1 MSEVAAE
8 LPCRRPELV
17 VVPAGETGRYV
28 VKDPRVSSYFQIGEE
43 ECFLLSQLDGQQSA
57 VGICAAFAVR
67 FGEALAPEELDEFLT
82 TARAQGFLTA
92 EKGTGPICRD
102 GPPGASH
109 KLDLSP
115 FPQPARAGPRRFT
128 WKSILYWRI
137 NLFDPDR
144 LFNWLEPKVRF
155 FWTPAFVVLSAGS
168 ILAAAAVVWFD
179 RQSLA
184 ASFLGA
190 LRWETAVLAW
200 VVLFGFATLHEFG
213 HGLTCKHHG
222 GEVHELG
229 FLMLLLMPCFY
240 CNVSDA
246 WMFREKSKRMWVTF
260 AGAYFELFLWSLGV
274 FAWRLTEPATL
285 PHYLAFV
292 VLSASG
298 LDTLFNFN
306 PLIKLDGYYLLS
318 DWLEV
323 PNLHERGHTYAKGQ
337 LRRLLWGAPRP
348 AGERRGRLLL
358 GFGLASW
365 LYSVVFLALMFVAMI
380 ALLGRDWGWLGAIAV
395 ASVGCLSLW
404 GLFRGIAGGEVRKM
418 IFTRHKRA
426 VTWLVGL
433 GGLVAV
439 SALVQME
446 DRAGASFRLRP
457 ADRAELRAEVAGFVR
472 EVYCDQGERVSP
484 STMVVRIEVPDLDS
498 RLVEKREEVREAR
511 ARLRLLE
518 IGPRPEEVAQQRER
532 VAREKA
538 WRDLSQTDLAQA
550 REALQAELARLDKQI
565 EQDQAE
571 LAAAEDG
578 WNRANELQGK
588 DALSAEQYVE
598 AQRRYRVAEAML
610 GHAQFQKRHREIL
623 GTREAIAGLDAQA
636 ELARREKDLAEAE
649 AALKLLE
656 AGSRPEEIEAQQA
669 RMGRLEQELRWLE
682 SRQGKLQVASRVGGV
697 IVTPRLKDKLG
708 QYVHEGDLIGVVE
721 EPAILVAEILLGEHD
736 ASRVRPGQAIRLK
749 ARALPL
755 ETLDAVV
762 ERIAPAAEKEETKT
776 NVIVYCRLTDPP
788 ADLRPGMTGYARI
801 YTGRRSLAAVLIHR
815 VRRYVRT
822 EFWW

>member
-1 MSEVAAE
+1 
-8 LPCRRPELV
+8 
-17 VVPAGETGRYV
+17 VPAGETGRYV
-28 VKDPRVSSYFQIGEE
+28 VKDPRASSYFQIGEE

-57 VGICAAFAVR
+57 ERVCAAFAVR
-67 FGEALAPEELDEFLT
+67 FGEVLAPEELDEFLT
-82 TARAQGFLTA
+82 TARAQGFLETERIAA

-115 FPQPARAGPRRFT
+115 FPQRAGPPRFT

-168 ILAAAAVVWFD
+168 ILAAAAIVWFD

-365 LYSVVFLALMFVAMI
+365 LYSIAFLALMLGAMI
-380 ALLGRDWGWLGAIAV
+380 GLLGRDWGWLGAVAV
-395 ASVGCLSLW
+395 ASVGCLTLW

-418 IFTRHKRA
+418 ILTRHKRT

-439 SALVQME
+439 SALVQMD

-457 ADRAELRAEVAGFVR
+457 AVRAELRAPVAGFLR
-472 EVYCDQGERVSP
+472 EISCDQGDRVSP
-484 STMVVRIEVPDLDS
+484 SATVARIEVPDLDS
-498 RLVEKREEVREAR
+498 QLVEKREEVREAR
-511 ARLRLLE
+511 ARLRMLR
-518 IGPRPEEVAQQRER
+518 IGPRPEEVAEQRER

-565 EQDQAE
+565 EHDQAE

-578 WNRANELQGK
+578 WKRANELHRRQGTIS
-588 DALSAEQYVE
+588 DEQYVE

-636 ELARREKDLAEAE
+636 ELARREKDVAEAQ

-656 AGSRPEEIEAQQA
+656 AGSRPEEIEAQEA
-669 RMGRLEQELRWLE
+669 RLARLEQELRALE
-682 SRQGKLQVASRVGGV
+682 RRQGKLLIAGGVGGV
-697 IVTPRLKDKLG
+697 IVTPRLKEKVG
-708 QYVHEGDLIGVVE
+708 QYVHEGDLICVVE
-721 EPAILVAEILLGEHD
+721 EPAVLEAEILLGEQEVG
-736 ASRVRPGQAIRLK
+736 RVRPGQTVRLK
-749 ARALPL
+749 ARTLPL
-755 ETLDAVV
+755 ETLAATV
-762 ERIAPAAEKEETKT
+762 ERIAPAAATEETKT
-776 NVIVYCRLTDPP
+776 HVIVYCRLTDPP

-801 YTGRRSLAAVLIHR
+801 YTGRRSIAAVLIHR
-815 VRRYVRT
+815 VQRYVRT